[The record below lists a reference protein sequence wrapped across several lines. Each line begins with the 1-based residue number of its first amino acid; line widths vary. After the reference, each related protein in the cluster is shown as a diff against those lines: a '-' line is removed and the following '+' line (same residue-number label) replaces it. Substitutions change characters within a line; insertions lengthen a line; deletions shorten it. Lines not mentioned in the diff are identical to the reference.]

1 MKFEEDYTEE
11 DWNIINERKTTM
23 MRQQKREETAKGKSR
38 GRNLVTERVM
48 RWQKEHIEH
57 VRAYNSA
64 LKKRRYHER
73 GGNPPPTEKTIN
85 KVGINKQRKKLRYRS
100 ERNRITKQKLI
111 DLLMEEEKRR
121 ADQLLDEIEHGK
133 RKKIIMCIVGGSG
146 SGKTLASLHLRYK
159 LGANV
164 ICSYTTRPP
173 RDDEEEG
180 RDHHFVDIV
189 PPSDFLLAFTV
200 FGNYKYYAL
209 KSQVIGPVTVYV
221 IDEKGLIDLREKFSN
236 EYDIRAVYIKRSSVL
251 KRIAGVTQNRIDRDG
266 KRKELIPEDS
276 YDLVVEN
283 NETKAK
289 FFDIMEIYY
298 KGLVEEAKEYG
309 W

>member
-11 DWNIINERKTTM
+11 DWRIIKERQTTEA
-23 MRQQKREETAKGKSR
+23 RQQKRIETVKGKSR
-38 GRNLVTERVM
+38 GHNKVTERVM
-48 RWQKEHIEH
+48 RWQNEHREH
-57 VRAYNSA
+57 VRTYNSA

-73 GGNPPPTEKTIN
+73 GGNPPMSEKTKN
-85 KVGINKQRKKLRYRS
+85 KVGINQQRKKLRYRN
-100 ERNRITKQKLI
+100 ERNRITQRKII

-146 SGKTLASLHLRYK
+146 TGKTLASLHLKYK

-173 RDDEEEG
+173 REDEEEG
-180 RDHHFVDIV
+180 REHHFVDIV
-189 PPSDFLLAFTV
+189 PPSDFLLAYTV
-200 FGNYKYYAL
+200 FGYYKYYAL
-209 KSQVIGPVTVYV
+209 KSQVSGPVTVYV
-221 IDEKGLIDLREKFSN
+221 IDEKGLIELRDKFGE
-236 EYDIRAVYIKRSSVL
+236 EYDVRAVYIKRSNVL
-251 KRIAGVTQNRIDRDG
+251 RRIAGVAQYRIEGDG
-266 KRKELIPEDS
+266 KRKELVPEDS

-283 NETKAK
+283 NGTKAD
-289 FFDIMEIYY
+289 FFNYIETYY
-298 KGLVEEAKEYG
+298 NGLIEEARKYG